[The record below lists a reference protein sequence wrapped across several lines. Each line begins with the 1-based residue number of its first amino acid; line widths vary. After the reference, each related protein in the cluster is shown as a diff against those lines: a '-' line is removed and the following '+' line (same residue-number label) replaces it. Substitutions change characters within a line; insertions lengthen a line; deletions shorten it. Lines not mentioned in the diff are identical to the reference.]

1 MKDMHY
7 KRIKVMV
14 KRRSY
19 INHSLTFS
27 LNMLVFIR
35 HFNYFIYQ
43 ILLIIISNSNDKQRE
58 NETRKEAKSR
68 DKKLNT
74 SIASHCSR
82 QCIQKQLNAGQKML
96 YQILK
101 CCVQITYVLQ
111 KKYLLTFSI
120 LLNLNFLNRY
130 EIPFLF
136 LYKILKLLR
145 W

>member
-19 INHSLTFS
+19 SNHSFTFS
-27 LNMLVFIR
+27 VNMLVFIR

-43 ILLIIISNSNDKQRE
+43 ILLIIISNSNEKQRE

-82 QCIQKQLNAGQKML
+82 QCIQKQINAGRSSIRL
-96 YQILK
+96 